1 MVPKVRL
8 FIPKQI
14 SCILM
19 FQGIQQDEDPFLAP
33 YLYSCPNNVLPDLPD
48 REKDVKIDQ
57 YQLRSEHIY
66 DP

>member
-1 MVPKVRL
+1 
-8 FIPKQI
+8 
-14 SCILM
+14 M
-19 FQGIQQDEDPFLAP
+19 FQGIQQDEDPFLTP
-33 YLYSCPNNVLPDLPD
+33 QLYYCPNNVLPDLPD